1 MKKLHQKIKHFD
13 DLELI
18 MEKEYTE
25 IEDLKDSLLAER
37 IEVLQRAVNAGISR
51 WRDHFAVKS

>member
-37 IEVLQRAVNAGISR
+37 IEVLQRAVNAGICR